1 MQKIF
6 AMLYKRKK
14 EEEERRNDIRLF
26 RIENEINIL
35 TQRLSIIEDDLD
47 RLEKEKDDL
56 EIKVIDNNL

>member
-1 MQKIF
+1 
-6 AMLYKRKK
+6 MLYKRKK